1 MTELPDYLK
10 EIEKSIVKSAQ
21 QNRWLGWGEQTFLFE
36 NLPRIIEDFKQ
47 LQKDK
52 AEMIKAIDEYLE
64 DGCEC
69 GFEEPMGEGYTEG
82 TCYWHEVLGRIKERE
97 KK

>member
-1 MTELPDYLK
+1 MITEARRISQEALLK
-10 EIEKSIVKSAQ
+10 TIE
-21 QNRWLGWGEQTFLFE
+21 
-36 NLPRIIEDFKQ
+36 Q